1 LTLRCDC
8 LSPGLKIMSE
18 EAETALHNIARPWLM
33 VAEIEHRVVN
43 EYTQAVAFLSA
54 SAMLSNSLEV
64 KAVLNGAA
72 EQLRSFA
79 SVHRALQA
87 EFSNATTDLAQ
98 YLRRLCDAVS
108 CAILARREINVTLI
122 EREVELEATRCWRVG
137 LIVFEL
143 IMNAARHA
151 FAQDRGSISIE
162 IMADEDRVLCSVSDD
177 GKDFSDFVPGRG
189 SHIIDAIAD
198 ELGGYLTRQRDLRET
213 TVLLSFP
220 RHTRGARN
228 HAHRLPSLAEGKA
241 RRSDTFS
248 IGAHELCS

>member
-1 LTLRCDC
+1 
-8 LSPGLKIMSE
+8 MSE
-18 EAETALHNIARPWLM
+18 EAEIAVYNIARPWLL

-43 EYTQAVAFLSA
+43 EYTQAIAFISA
-54 SAMLSNSLEV
+54 SAMLSNSPEV
-64 KAVLNGAA
+64 KSVLNGAA

-79 SVHRALQA
+79 AVHRALQA
-87 EFSNATTDLAQ
+87 EFSKAPIDLAQ
-98 YLRRLCDAVS
+98 YLRHLCDALS

-143 IMNAARHA
+143 IMNATRHA
-151 FAQDRGSISIE
+151 FAQERGSISIE

-177 GKDFSDFVPGRG
+177 GKDFSDFEPGRG

-198 ELGGYLTRQRDLRET
+198 ELDGYLTRQRGPRET

-220 RHTRGARN
+220 RCSRADRNVVHWTPTLLEGEHT
-228 HAHRLPSLAEGKA
+228 
-241 RRSDTFS
+241 T
-248 IGAHELCS
+248 